1 MIISASRKTD
11 IPAYY
16 SEWFIN
22 RIKAGFAYS
31 RNPMNAHQ
39 ISRIPLDPEVVD
51 CIVFWTKNPIPMI
64 PRLDELK
71 DYTYYFQFT
80 LTGYGRDMEA
90 NLPDKKKELIPA
102 FKQLSDKIG
111 AERVIWRYDP
121 IAFNETYTPEY
132 HLNAFSQIAEE
143 LNGYTEKCVISFV
156 DMYSKIQKN
165 MQEMSIGE
173 MTEEEMRV
181 FAKELVSVTKENNMV
196 LATCAEK
203 IDLSDLG
210 IEHNAC
216 IDAAVIERI
225 CGGTLKAKKD
235 PSQRQE
241 CQCVESREI
250 GSYNTC
256 ANGCRYCYANF
267 SPASVRENMA
277 EYDPDSPILCD
288 SITEEEEKNA
298 TVVKAKPLIDRQL
311 TLNF

>member
-165 MQEMSIGE
+165 MQEMSVGE
-173 MTEEEMRV
+173 MTEEEMRA

-277 EYDPDSPILCD
+277 KYDPDSPILCD

-298 TVVKAKPLIDRQL
+298 TIVKAKPLIDRQL